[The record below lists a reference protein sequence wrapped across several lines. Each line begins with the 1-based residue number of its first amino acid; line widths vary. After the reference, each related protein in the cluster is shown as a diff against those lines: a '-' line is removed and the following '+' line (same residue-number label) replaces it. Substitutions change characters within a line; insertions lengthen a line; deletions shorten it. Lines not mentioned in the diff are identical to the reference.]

1 MFDFVNESIL
11 SNFIGYASR
20 IWVKTCCLISCSR
33 KKHHRNGICNLH
45 LKKISQRENNSI
57 GNKLSSDPYEHYLHL
72 TRKHQCRR
80 LGWGRV
86 GLQSTLLFYFPE
98 GSRATLLALTVS
110 QATPSPTDPGSVWR
124 HYFLLSHAGLP
135 CIMPHLWPRHHVP
148 SWDQYLS
155 LTKRFLRTVCS
166 PSPLF

>member
-45 LKKISQRENNSI
+45 LRKISQRKYNSI
-57 GNKLSSDPYEHYLHL
+57 ANKLSSDPYEHYLHL

-80 LGWGRV
+80 LRWGWV
-86 GLQSTLLFYFPE
+86 GLQSRLPFCFPE
-98 GSRATLLALTVS
+98 RRRATLLALTVN
-110 QATPSPTDPGSVWR
+110 QATPSPPDPGPVWR
-124 HYFLLSHAGLP
+124 HYLLLSYADLS

-148 SWDQYLS
+148 SWDQYLP